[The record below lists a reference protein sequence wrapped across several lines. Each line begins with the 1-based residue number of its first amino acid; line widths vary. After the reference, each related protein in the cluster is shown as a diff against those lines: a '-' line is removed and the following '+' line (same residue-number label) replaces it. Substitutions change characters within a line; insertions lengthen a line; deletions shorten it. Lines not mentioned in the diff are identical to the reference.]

1 MLRQSNLYLFM
12 EKFKMFFSY
21 LSTIFSRWQ
30 WAVLVV
36 IFVIAFFLSNNNIFD
51 RLSYGYQI
59 SNLKGKIKYYENMK
73 TNDSLQI
80 EQLKVDKNEIEKF
93 GREKYLMKKDNE
105 DLFII
110 KD

>member
-1 MLRQSNLYLFM
+1 M
-12 EKFKMFFSY
+12 EKLKILFSF

-30 WAVLVV
+30 WAVLTI
-36 IFVIAFFLSNNNIFD
+36 IFVFAFFLSNNNIFD
-51 RLSYGYQI
+51 RISYGYQI
-59 SNLKGKIKYYENMK
+59 SSLKSEIKYYEEMK

-80 EQLKVDKNEIEKF
+80 EQLKVDKNEIERF